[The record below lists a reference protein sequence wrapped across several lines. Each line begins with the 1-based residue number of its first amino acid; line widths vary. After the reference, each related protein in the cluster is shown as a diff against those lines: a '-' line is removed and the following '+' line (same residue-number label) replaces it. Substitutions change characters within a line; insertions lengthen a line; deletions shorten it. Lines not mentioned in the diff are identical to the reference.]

1 NDYFLKHKAVKSFMD
16 SQVSEARENGW
27 VKTIM
32 GRKRYIK
39 EINVSNYTVRQ
50 IGERLAMNSP
60 IQGSAADIIK
70 LAMVKV
76 HEALKKG
83 GYRSRL
89 ILQVHDELIVEAL
102 KEEQEAVSKLLKENM
117 ESAMELNVPLFVELN
132 TGKNWYE
139 LK

>member
-1 NDYFLKHKAVKSFMD
+1 
-16 SQVSEARENGW
+16 
-27 VKTIM
+27 
-32 GRKRYIK
+32 
-39 EINVSNYTVRQ
+39 
-50 IGERLAMNSP
+50 MNSP